1 MNTIQFNDGETRRQQ
16 RNLTGVQR
24 RNNNKTK
31 EGVIVNTFVKGDDD
45 SFINTPLSLD
55 ETRDALIISNEVK
68 LPRQLNENRTNPER
82 SLLPISALAV
92 GVMGIFAG
100 VSMFIKRNAK
110 ITNEIAKE
118 KWITSF
124 TRNIS
129 INEESVQAIVQ
140 MVQNPNIKTIRAGLG
155 VLTLTAMA
163 FMGKTFMDGF
173 KDVWVKKREAD
184 IQKNLQ
190 EQLIAVETRS
200 FSGKMQIIRNSL
212 SEKTKMFSKYLTD
225 SEPAE
230 QPFGMFKSSKEL
242 AFGQRVNK
250 EENNNRGNLGYFL
263 LGAGT
268 LASIVG
274 LSLFSLK
281 NLQAGSKETAKF
293 IEKTKQDMA
302 IIAASGKDKK
312 FVKNYLENMLQF
324 INATKADIEAV
335 VAKTP
340 WKDKEKKSF
349 VSYVNQKIETSTVKV
364 NPNIGGDGTQKPS
377 FSSFVDDYRA
387 FFYNMLIEPDNKQ
400 FQQLFYGTTAL
411 AAVSYGGKVIGDA
424 IKEVQVKKINAQ
436 TELNL
441 QNRLVSTELRNFK
454 AKKDAAIQPLV
465 DEFYRKVDEGK
476 SKEQLKTIA
485 ENILLEIKNGP
496 PFVYS

>member
-1 MNTIQFNDGETRRQQ
+1 MNYVQFNDGDARRQQ
-16 RNLTGVQR
+16 RNLTVVQKI
-24 RNNNKTK
+24 NNNKTR
-31 EGVIVNTFVKGDDD
+31 EGVIVN
-45 SFINTPLSLD
+45 SFIKNEDDFIPTTPTLD
-55 ETRDALIISNEVK
+55 DTRESLIISDNAK
-68 LPRQLNENRTNPER
+68 LPSQLRETPQNQ
-82 SLLPISALAV
+82 SKSILPISALAM

-100 VSMFIKRNAK
+100 ISMFVKRNAK

-129 INEESVQAIVQ
+129 INEETVQAIVQ
-140 MVQNPNIKTIRAGLG
+140 MVQNPNKKTVRAGLG
-155 VLTLTAMA
+155 VLTLTATA
-163 FMGKTFMDGF
+163 FMGKTFIDGF
-173 KDVWVKKREAD
+173 KDVWVKKKEAD

-212 SEKTKMFSKYLTD
+212 SEKTKLFSNYL
-225 SEPAE
+225 SEEPPTE
-230 QPFGMFKSSKEL
+230 QPFGMFKGSKEL
-242 AFGQRVNK
+242 SFGKNIKK
-250 EENNNRGNLGYFL
+250 EKHTYSELVYFL

-268 LASIVG
+268 IGSIAA

-293 IEKTKQDMA
+293 IEKTKQDL
-302 IIAASGKDKK
+302 ITIAKSGKNKAL
-312 FVKNYLENMLQF
+312 VKNYLENMFRF
-324 INATKADIEAV
+324 INASKTEVENV
-335 VAKTP
+335 VANAP
-340 WKDKEKKSF
+340 WRTKEKKQF
-349 VSYVNQKIETSTVKV
+349 VDYVMQKINTSTVKV
-364 NPNIGGDGTQKPS
+364 NPNIGGDGTPKPS

-411 AAVSYGGKVIGDA
+411 AAISYGGKVAGDA
-424 IKEVQVKKINAQ
+424 IKEVQVKKINAK

-441 QNRLVSTELRNFK
+441 QTRLVSTELRNFK

-465 DEFYRKVDEGK
+465 EEFYKQVDEGK
-476 SKEQLKTIA
+476 SKEQLKVIA